1 MPTKTWRFP
10 RWRNC
15 IRSKEELS
23 WVGVTTINYTT
34 NNEIVEF
41 LPALNMIS
49 SARTVKMMS
58 LTFEGSNIVVVIAT
72 VFVNTVSVLFTKV
85 FFFT

>member
-1 MPTKTWRFP
+1 
-10 RWRNC
+10 
-15 IRSKEELS
+15 
-23 WVGVTTINYTT
+23 
-34 NNEIVEF
+34 
-41 LPALNMIS
+41 MIS

-85 FFFT
+85 FFFYVSFETF